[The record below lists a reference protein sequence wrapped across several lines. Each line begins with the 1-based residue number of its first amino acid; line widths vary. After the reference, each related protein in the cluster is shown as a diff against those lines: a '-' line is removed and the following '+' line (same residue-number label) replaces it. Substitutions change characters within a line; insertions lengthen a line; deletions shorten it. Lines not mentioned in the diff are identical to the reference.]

1 MILSLL
7 ISFNVN
13 SINSSILHA
22 NLTSQRNHILPR
34 FFIYFNIDTLPFS
47 PPLSFFFLSSFPFFN
62 IHISIMYPLFA
73 ICPSTLFA
81 MFKKIDLYVTSSLS
95 HFRSSRIVP
104 LRLMCTLSEL
114 DSREFIDPS
123 THDRQRN
130 GRMGGGKRGS
140 RSTISRD
147 NRYRSS
153 STWFELA
160 FDSFSARDT
169 RYIILGYELQYH
181 IHFRAMDRMK

>member
-1 MILSLL
+1 
-7 ISFNVN
+7 
-13 SINSSILHA
+13 
-22 NLTSQRNHILPR
+22 
-34 FFIYFNIDTLPFS
+34 
-47 PPLSFFFLSSFPFFN
+47 
-62 IHISIMYPLFA
+62 MYPLFA

-81 MFKKIDLYVTSSLS
+81 MFKKIDLYVTSFLS

-104 LRLMCTLSEL
+104 LRLICTLSEL

-130 GRMGGGKRGS
+130 GEMGGGKRGS

-153 STWFELA
+153 STWFKLA

-169 RYIILGYELQYH
+169 RYNPYMSLLDTSYSIMYIFEQWIEWSKQCTYVCKDNILLKINKY
-181 IHFRAMDRMK
+181 

>member
-1 MILSLL
+1 
-7 ISFNVN
+7 
-13 SINSSILHA
+13 
-22 NLTSQRNHILPR
+22 
-34 FFIYFNIDTLPFS
+34 
-47 PPLSFFFLSSFPFFN
+47 
-62 IHISIMYPLFA
+62 MYPLFA

-104 LRLMCTLSEL
+104 LRLICTLSEL

-130 GRMGGGKRGS
+130 GEMGGGKRGS

-153 STWFELA
+153 STWFKLA

-169 RYIILGYELQYH
+169 RYNPYMSLLDTSYNIMYIFEQWIEWSKQCTYVLKII
-181 IHFRAMDRMK
+181 FC

>member
-1 MILSLL
+1 
-7 ISFNVN
+7 
-13 SINSSILHA
+13 
-22 NLTSQRNHILPR
+22 
-34 FFIYFNIDTLPFS
+34 
-47 PPLSFFFLSSFPFFN
+47 
-62 IHISIMYPLFA
+62 MYPLFA

-81 MFKKIDLYVTSSLS
+81 MFKKIDLYITSSLS

-104 LRLMCTLSEL
+104 LRLICTLSEL

-130 GRMGGGKRGS
+130 GEIGGGKRGS

-153 STWFELA
+153 STWFKLA

-169 RYIILGYELQYH
+169 RYNPYMSLLDTSYSIMYIFEQWIEWSKQCTYVLKII
-181 IHFRAMDRMK
+181 FC

>member
-1 MILSLL
+1 
-7 ISFNVN
+7 
-13 SINSSILHA
+13 
-22 NLTSQRNHILPR
+22 
-34 FFIYFNIDTLPFS
+34 
-47 PPLSFFFLSSFPFFN
+47 
-62 IHISIMYPLFA
+62 MYPLFA

-95 HFRSSRIVP
+95 HFRFSRIVS
-104 LRLMCTLSEL
+104 LRLICTLSEL

-130 GRMGGGKRGS
+130 GEMGGGKRGS

-153 STWFELA
+153 STWFKLA

-169 RYIILGYELQYH
+169 RYNPYMSLLDTSYSIMYIFEQWIEWSKQCTYVLKII
-181 IHFRAMDRMK
+181 FC

>member
-1 MILSLL
+1 
-7 ISFNVN
+7 
-13 SINSSILHA
+13 
-22 NLTSQRNHILPR
+22 
-34 FFIYFNIDTLPFS
+34 
-47 PPLSFFFLSSFPFFN
+47 
-62 IHISIMYPLFA
+62 MYPLFA

-95 HFRSSRIVP
+95 HFRSSRIVS
-104 LRLMCTLSEL
+104 LRLICTLSEL

-130 GRMGGGKRGS
+130 GEMGGGKRGS

-153 STWFELA
+153 STWFKLA

-169 RYIILGYELQYH
+169 RYNPYMSLLDTSYSIMYIFEQWIEWSKQCTYVLKII
-181 IHFRAMDRMK
+181 FC